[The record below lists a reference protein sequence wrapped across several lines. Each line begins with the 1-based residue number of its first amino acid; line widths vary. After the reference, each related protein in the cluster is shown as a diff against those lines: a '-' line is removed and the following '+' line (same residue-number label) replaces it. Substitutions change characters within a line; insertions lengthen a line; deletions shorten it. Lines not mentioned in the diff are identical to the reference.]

1 LASNTTNA
9 QAVPGKVSLSSET
22 AGHKESVMSNVV
34 NMKDYRKKIA
44 RESSDAIRDGL
55 IPIEFAIGISNREQ
69 CLDKMSTYGVSSI
82 HVRSVNDDPSAL
94 LYLIGLG
101 DAILLN
107 KKILAGEEFSEE
119 EIERRIDLIQMMENM
134 NFVGMDSLW
143 ESFSS
148 QNEKVL

>member
-1 LASNTTNA
+1 MNT
-9 QAVPGKVSLSSET
+9 
-22 AGHKESVMSNVV
+22 VV

-44 RESSDAIRDGL
+44 SESSDAIRDGL
-55 IPIEFAIGISNREQ
+55 IPIEFAIGIDNREL

-82 HVRSVNDDPSAL
+82 HVRSVNDDPATL
-94 LYLIGLG
+94 LYLIGVG

-107 KKILAGEEFSEE
+107 KKILANEEIAEE
-119 EIERRIDLIQMMENM
+119 DIERRIDLIQMMENM

-148 QNEKVL
+148 QSENVL

>member
-1 LASNTTNA
+1 
-9 QAVPGKVSLSSET
+9 
-22 AGHKESVMSNVV
+22 MRNVV
-34 NMKDYRKKIA
+34 NMKDYRTKLA

-55 IPIEFAIGISNREQ
+55 ITIEFAIGINNREQ
-69 CLDKMSTYGVSSI
+69 CLDKMSTYGVSSSI
-82 HVRSVNDDPSAL
+82 HVRSVNDEPGAL
-94 LYLIGLG
+94 LYLIGVG

-107 KKILAGEEFSEE
+107 KKILAGEEVSEE

-148 QNEKVL
+148 QNENVI